1 MIRSG
6 CTGLLNR
13 PLRILR
19 LYGKAVER
27 KTHPGP
33 YADENLFVLQ
43 KSMDYKCPPEYSQ
56 YALHHLIRI
65 VSPCIVKADDAFKE
79 MHKNNKTPLS
89 KDIMEYNNLV
99 HAAELKVLK
108 GATTEGDVVLGEGL
122 DSQILQPFDIVLC
135 TCNEAASFRVQRS
148 LRPAQCIIDEAG
160 MATEPESMPPIQLSD
175 HVVLIGDHK
184 QLQPVIESR

>member
-1 MIRSG
+1 MISSG

-56 YALHHLIRI
+56 YALHYVIRRF
-65 VSPCIVKADDAFKE
+65 SPDLVAVDNVYRE
-79 MHKNNKTPLS
+79 MHLNNKTPLS

-108 GATTEGDVVLGEGL
+108 GVATGSDVVLSDKL
-122 DSQILQPFDIVLC
+122 DPEILQPYDIVLC
-135 TCNEAASFRVQRS
+135 TCNEAASFRVQKS